1 MAAVASATSD
11 FSEYLGAHLY
21 TEVISNVDNLTSKDL
36 MVYPNPNDGKF
47 YIQLKDSFVSNYK
60 IEVFNLVGMKVL
72 ETTSSTQKTEININ
86 LLKQGVYFVRVDDG
100 KNIYTQK
107 IVKQ

>member
-1 MAAVASATSD
+1 
-11 FSEYLGAHLY
+11 
-21 TEVISNVDNLTSKDL
+21 
-36 MVYPNPNDGKF
+36 
-47 YIQLKDSFVSNYK
+47 
-60 IEVFNLVGMKVL
+60 MKVL